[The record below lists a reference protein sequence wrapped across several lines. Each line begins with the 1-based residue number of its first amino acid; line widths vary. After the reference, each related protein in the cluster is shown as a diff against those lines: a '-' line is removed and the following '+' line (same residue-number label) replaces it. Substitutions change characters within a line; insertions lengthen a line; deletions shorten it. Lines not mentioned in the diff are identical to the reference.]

1 MYDINRINIGEQLKY
16 YRKAS
21 NKTMLEIGQS
31 INKSKA
37 TISKY
42 ERNEIIPDSITLLEL
57 CNCLGISLNELFSSE
72 NTNVKIYNNDNPFG
86 TDKLYVYYYTDK
98 KLMTSI
104 IDIFSEDSIL
114 KCRFFNGIKNIKS
127 YKNCAYYYEG
137 IIETNKTI
145 AYFILNNVSAQ
156 NNMLEKVQIIVN
168 ISWSNE
174 ISICKGIIV
183 GLTPSALPIVK
194 KIIIS
199 TSEIN
204 DINKYNEA
212 LIFSKDDVKKIYYD
226 NALIIEKKNYDE
238 FFFDF

>member
-1 MYDINRINIGEQLKY
+1 MYNISEINIGEKLKY

-21 NKTMLEIGQS
+21 NKTILDIGQS
-31 INKSKA
+31 VNKSKA

-57 CNCLGISLNELFSSE
+57 CNCLNISLNELFSYESSFMK
-72 NTNVKIYNNDNPFG
+72 TSTTHNPFD
-86 TDKLYVYYYTDK
+86 TNKLYVYYYTDK

-104 IDIFSEDSIL
+104 IDICNEGNLL
-114 KCRFFNGIKNIKS
+114 KCKFFNGIKNVKS

-137 IIETNKTI
+137 TLETNRTI
-145 AYFILNNVSAQ
+145 AYFTLNNTSVK

-174 ISICKGIIV
+174 ISVCKGIII

-199 TSEIN
+199 TSEIDN
-204 DINKYNEA
+204 INKYIEA
-212 LIFSKDDVKKIYYD
+212 LSFSKEDVKKIYYD
-226 NALIIEKKNYDE
+226 GALIIESKNYDE

>member
-1 MYDINRINIGEQLKY
+1 MYDINRINIGEKLKY
-16 YRKAS
+16 YRKAT
-21 NKTMLEIGQS
+21 NKTMLDIGQS

-72 NTNVKIYNNDNPFG
+72 STIVKNPNYDNPFA

-104 IDIFSEDSIL
+104 IDIFSEDNIL
-114 KCRFFNGIKNIKS
+114 KCRFFNGLKNIKS
-127 YKNCAYYYEG
+127 YKNCSYYYEG
-137 IIETNKTI
+137 IFEANKTT
-145 AYFILNNVSAQ
+145 AYFTFNNATLK
-156 NNMLEKVQIIVN
+156 NDMLEKVQIIVN

-183 GLTPSALPIVK
+183 GLTLSALPIVK

-226 NALIIEKKNYDE
+226 GALIIENKNYDE